1 MKLRTAITSATTA
14 AVLATAGVALAGA
27 ASTTSPTSSTPT
39 AAAPAA
45 SPSAPSEP
53 SAPARSVHRKRHR
66 RLRVRAFV
74 RKTVIETI
82 GIDRATLRREL
93 LRGQTIAE
101 IATANHVAPQAVVDA
116 LVVAFTEK
124 LDAAAGSGRITTAR
138 AQTIEARLPARF
150 TKLVNRWH
158 PRRFRQAAPEVRQ

>member
-1 MKLRTAITSATTA
+1 MKLRTAITTATTA

-27 ASTTSPTSSTPT
+27 ASTTSPTSSTPSAAAT
-39 AAAPAA
+39 AAAPGG
-45 SPSAPSEP
+45 SSEP
-53 SAPARSVHRKRHR
+53 NASTPSIHRKRHR

-74 RKTVIETI
+74 RKVVIETI

-93 LRGQTIAE
+93 RRGQTIAA

-116 LVVAFTEK
+116 LVTAATEK
-124 LDAAAGSGRITTAR
+124 LDAAASSGRITTER
-138 AQTIEARLPARF
+138 AQAIEARLPARF

-158 PRRFRQAAPEVRQ
+158 PRRFRHAAPEVRQ